1 MMSRPLRA
9 FIRLLVEF
17 VQLARQELPSSPPKA
32 KEEKKAVAKE
42 EKKAVAKWLPVVVVV
57 VVVPSKVAQAME
69 RGARIMPLHCSG
81 YVAARKGK
89 PTLHVK
95 QKTSEK
101 KTAIDR
107 AMFREG
113 ALNHCSCAAR
123 LLASKRSS
131 L

>member
-32 KEEKKAVAKE
+32 KEEKKAVAK
-42 EKKAVAKWLPVVVVV
+42 WLPVVVV